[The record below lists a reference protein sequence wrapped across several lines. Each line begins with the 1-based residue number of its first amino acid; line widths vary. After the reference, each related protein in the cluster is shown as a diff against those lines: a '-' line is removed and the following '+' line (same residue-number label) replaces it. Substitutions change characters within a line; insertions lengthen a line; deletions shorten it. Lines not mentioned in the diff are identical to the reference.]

1 MKLYGVMVFH
11 KDTGVEKKVKLMK
24 SAFDLS
30 SFSFF
35 QRNSVKE
42 FMEFT
47 GKLLVE
53 RNAVPSRSSMQENEY
68 FCHTY
73 IRQDGLS
80 AVCVSDAEYQK
91 RVAFTMLTKV
101 LEDFSQ
107 KVHSVQWAQIKHE
120 KDCAYAALPE
130 LLAKWQN
137 PREADA
143 MTRVQEEVEETKIVL
158 HNTIQSVLERGERL
172 DDLVTASE
180 GLSDQSKMFYT
191 QARKMN
197 RCCSWT

>member
-1 MKLYGVMVFH
+1 MKVYGIMVFH
-11 KDTGVEKKVKLMK
+11 KETSADKKVKLMK

-53 RNAVPSRSSMQENEY
+53 RNNVPSRSSMQENEY

-80 AVCVSDAEYQK
+80 GVCVTDGEYQK

-101 LEDFSQ
+101 LDDFSQ
-107 KVHSVQWAQIKHE
+107 KVHSVQWAQIKSE
-120 KDCAYAALPE
+120 KDCTYVGLPE
-130 LLAKWQN
+130 LLTKWQN

-158 HNTIQSVLERGERL
+158 HNTIQSVLDRGEKL
-172 DDLVTASE
+172 DDLVKASE

-197 RCCSWT
+197 KCCSWT